1 MQELNW
7 TSNNEDETIELGKKF
22 AQFLNIK
29 DIVVLE
35 GELGAGKTEFI
46 KGVCEFFSVEDI
58 VTSPTFS
65 IINQYTGLFK
75 HKEFVIY
82 HIDLYRIKNEMELVE
97 IGFDECIND
106 DNSIKFVEWPQIA
119 AKVLLKPNYTIKIE
133 ADKKNED
140 LRFLKI
146 ITN

>member
-46 KGVCEFFSVEDI
+46 KGVCEYFSVEDI

>member
-46 KGVCEFFSVEDI
+46 KGVCEYFSVEDI

-65 IINQYTGLFK
+65 IINQYTGLLK